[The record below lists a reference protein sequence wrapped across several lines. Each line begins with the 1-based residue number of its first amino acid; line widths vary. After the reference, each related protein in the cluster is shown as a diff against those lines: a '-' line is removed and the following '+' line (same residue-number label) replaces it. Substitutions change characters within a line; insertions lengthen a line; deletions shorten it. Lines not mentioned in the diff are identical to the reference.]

1 MEAIYGGKKIELTKK
16 IIKIKKK
23 KVGSFPEYIYICIL
37 IFYFYYVKFAFLSLF
52 LFKVTANY

>member
-23 KVGSFPEYIYICIL
+23 KVGSFPEYIYI
-37 IFYFYYVKFAFLSLF
+37 YV
-52 LFKVTANY
+52 Y